1 MLKKLLGLDSSQEV
15 DNIELAFRGGWFL
28 ALLLIVAAIAL
39 AIFLYRRETSI
50 SRNRRFLM
58 MFCKVGA
65 LLTLIVLVMKPFAL
79 IRETKESLPTMLV
92 LLDTSKSMALDD
104 PRKSREDV
112 EEAAKALN
120 KLPLEESLKSE
131 DTATLGQSLGSTRR
145 IDLARGALTHPG
157 INVLEKLEEKY
168 DVRLFTFDSSIQ
180 SQSLGDDSDGLGTL
194 PILNTPDGASSQ
206 VGTALSE
213 AVGRFA
219 GQSLAGAMVI
229 SDFSWVEGT
238 DPVRVAHQLKDR
250 VPLYSVA
257 VGLPSPPDIRLLSV
271 VGPEVVFK
279 GDRVPLRVK
288 FESRGYNGLK
298 VNLEMKIDGESAD
311 PKEVELKEGVQ
322 FAEMMFVPQ
331 QDTGTINLEFTI
343 APRDDET
350 SDANNVATHKVRILD
365 EKIKVLYIEGM
376 PRWEFR
382 YLRWVLLRDRRL
394 QVRFLMTQ
402 GDSALAGSS
411 PHHIGRFPEDPK
423 EALKYD
429 LIILG
434 DVPASY
440 FNAAQT
446 KLIEQLVRERG
457 GSLLMLAGPVAAP
470 STYRDTP
477 LGSLLPVNL
486 GTGGTGPTANS
497 VPEVT
502 AAGQES
508 LITSLSLSPETSAAV
523 WGKVSPMWGLPNL
536 DGPKP
541 GATVLLTLRGQNDPN
556 KPPYPLVAW
565 QRVGTGKSLFV
576 GTEDLWRMRQEVG
589 DRFHSRFWGQ
599 TIQFL
604 TLSRLLGEN
613 KQITIE
619 TDRSTYSTGDQI
631 RIFANV
637 LTESFDP
644 VDAPTY
650 EVVLEPEGKPDAGA
664 SIELTPV
671 EGTPGLFTG
680 SYTAGKDGGY
690 VLKTQPQD
698 AEVSNEA
705 TFAIET
711 VDIEDRETAM
721 QPDVAKQIAEISG
734 GQQLTLTGLGRFA
747 ESLEPAEKISTVV
760 KSERD
765 LWDSPLWFLLV
776 IAFAGAEWYLRRKEN
791 LV

>member
-1 MLKKLLGLDSSQEV
+1 MLNKLLGLESTQEL
-15 DNIELAFRGGWFL
+15 DNIEFTGGWFL
-28 ALLLIVAAIAL
+28 ALLLIVASFAL
-39 AIFLYRRETSI
+39 VIYLYRKETSI
-50 SRNRRFLM
+50 SPRRRFLM
-58 MFCKVGA
+58 MTCKVCA
-65 LLTLIVLVMKPFAL
+65 LITLILVVMKPFAS
-79 IRETKESLPTMLV
+79 IRETQESRPTMLV

-120 KLPLEESLKSE
+120 KLPLEQSLKSE
-131 DTATLGQSLGSTRR
+131 NTATLGQSLGSTRR
-145 IDLARGALTHPG
+145 IDLARGALTHPE
-157 INVLEKLEEKY
+157 IQVLDKLEEKY
-168 DVRLFTFDSSIQ
+168 DVRFFTFDSSIT
-180 SQSLGDDSDGLGTL
+180 SQSLEEDAELGTL
-194 PILNTPDGASSQ
+194 PVLNTPDGASSQ
-206 VGTALSE
+206 VGTALDE

-219 GQSLAGAMVI
+219 GKELAGAMVL
-229 SDFSWVEGT
+229 SDFAWVEGA
-238 DPVRVAHQLKDR
+238 DPVRVAHQLKTR
-250 VPLYSVA
+250 NVPLYPIPI
-257 VGLPSPPDIRLLSV
+257 GLPSPPDIRLLSV

-298 VNLEMKIDGESAD
+298 VALEMKIDGETAE
-311 PKEVELKEGVQ
+311 PKEVELKDGVQ

-331 QDTGTINLEFTI
+331 QDSGTIKIEFRI
-343 APRDDET
+343 APREDET
-350 SDANNVATHKVRILD
+350 SDSNNVATHNVRILD

-411 PHHIGRFPEDPK
+411 PVHIGRFPEDPK

-486 GTGGTGPTANS
+486 GTGGAGPPANS
-497 VPEVT
+497 LPEVT

-541 GATVLLTLRGQNDPN
+541 GATVLLTLKGQADPN

-589 DRFHSRFWGQ
+589 DRFHARFWGQ

-604 TLSRLLGEN
+604 TLSRLLGQN

-619 TDRSTYSTGDQI
+619 TDRNTYSTGDQI

-650 EVVLEPEGKPDAGA
+650 EVVLEPDGNPDAGA
-664 SIELTPV
+664 TVELTPV

-680 SYTAGKDGGY
+680 SYTAGKDGSY
-690 VLKTQPQD
+690 LLKTQPQD

-705 TFAIET
+705 NFAIET

-734 GQQLTLTGLGRFA
+734 GKELTLSGLGSFA
-747 ESLEPAEKISTVV
+747 DSLEPAEKITNVV
-760 KSERD
+760 KSKKD